1 MDAKFVL
8 GIIVVVAVLGIGL
21 FYLDNQPL
29 ETGKAPKRIDMPNVN
44 VKDYSYKVSSQKPA
58 AALASFASEESSSEK
73 LGTELTIYNQD
84 LGLVKEVREL
94 FLKKGVN
101 LVNYQDVASKI
112 DSTSVLFNDLSY
124 PSTIVLEQNYKYDL
138 VSKQKL
144 LEKYLDKEIE
154 IEVND
159 KDGSKKYSGTLLSY
173 KDGIIIQTKDGVI
186 SLGSADKISFPIL
199 PEGLMTKPTL
209 VWSLYSE
216 NEGKRNVQTTYLSGG
231 FNWRADYIAKVNSN
245 DNAMDFKG
253 WVTATNESGSSYP
266 NAKLKLVAGDIHRVT
281 PKTYD
286 YAYKT
291 LYAEV
296 GAAPSAE
303 QFVEEALF
311 EYHLYTLDRTT
322 DLMNNESKQIS
333 LLASENVPVKKE
345 FIFDAS
351 KSNYYYYG
359 SSSNTTKV
367 EVKLAFKNSKE
378 SALGI
383 PLPKGIVR
391 VYKEDSQGQLQF
403 LGEDE
408 IDHTPKDEER
418 RIFVGYAFDIT
429 GERKEVSSEQV
440 AKCYDRKVYEITL
453 KNHKD
458 TEVEIIV
465 PEHMAYYDNW
475 NITQNSDDFVK
486 KDSRTIEFTVKVPAN
501 GEKKITYTVEYKSYC

>member
-1 MDAKFVL
+1 MDLKFAL
-8 GIIVVVAVLGIGL
+8 GIIFVLVVLGFGF
-21 FYLDNQPL
+21 FYLDNQPS
-29 ETGKAPKRIDMPNVN
+29 ETGKAPKRIDIPNVN

-58 AALASFASEESSSEK
+58 AALASFAGEETSSQK
-73 LGTELTIYNQD
+73 IGTELTIYNQN

-112 DSTSVLFNDLSY
+112 DSTSVLFSDLSY
-124 PSTIVLEQNYKYDL
+124 PSTMVLEQNYKYDL
-138 VSKQKL
+138 VSKEKL

-159 KDGSKKYSGTLLSY
+159 KDGTKKYSGTLLSY

-199 PEGLMTKPTL
+199 PEGLITKPTL

-216 NEGKRNVQTTYLSGG
+216 NEGNRNVQTTYLSNG
-231 FNWRADYIAKVNSN
+231 FNWRADYIAKVNN
-245 DNAMDFKG
+245 DDTAMDFKG

-266 NAKLKLVAGDIHRVT
+266 NAKLKLVAGDIRRVT
-281 PKTYD
+281 AQPSVAYETL
-286 YAYKT
+286 YKT
-291 LYAEV
+291 L

-303 QFVEEALF
+303 QFIEEALF

-351 KSNYYYYG
+351 KSSYWYYG
-359 SSSNTTKV
+359 SSNTTKV
-367 EVKLAFKNSKE
+367 EVKLAFKNSTE
-378 SALGI
+378 SALGV

-418 RIFVGYAFDIT
+418 RVFVGYAFDIT
-429 GERKEVSSEQV
+429 GERKQVSSEQV
-440 AKCYDRKVYEITL
+440 AKCYDRQAYEITL

-458 TEVEIIV
+458 SEVEVIV
-465 PEHMAYYDNW
+465 PEHMQSYYNW
-475 NITQNSDDFVK
+475 NITQNSDDFIK